1 MENEF
6 KENEVQVNEGM
17 KAPRHGFVTF
27 WLWLGVVVGAFAAII
42 AISGLA
48 NDAETS
54 KRAMEMAA
62 SSEMSY
68 QSIYNQ
74 MTITMVITL
83 IICLVQTFA
92 YALLLGRKKLGFK
105 LMVYA
110 AAAYII
116 WSVIQGFM
124 LGGNIKGIMLLLVAY
139 IIGFAISLA
148 ILYGILHIRKDGI
161 SYWSQLR

>member
-17 KAPRHGFVTF
+17 KAPRHGFVSF

-92 YALLLGRKKLGFK
+92 
-105 LMVYA
+105 
-110 AAAYII
+110 
-116 WSVIQGFM
+116 
-124 LGGNIKGIMLLLVAY
+124 
-139 IIGFAISLA
+139 
-148 ILYGILHIRKDGI
+148 
-161 SYWSQLR
+161 